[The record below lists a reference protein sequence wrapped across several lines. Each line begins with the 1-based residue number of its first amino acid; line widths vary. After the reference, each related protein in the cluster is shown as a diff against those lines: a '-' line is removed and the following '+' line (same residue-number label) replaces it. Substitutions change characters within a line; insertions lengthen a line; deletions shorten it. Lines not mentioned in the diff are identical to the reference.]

1 MRKVI
6 VVGNGMVGYK
16 FCEKFAE
23 KGGLHNHSLTVFGA
37 EPRAAYDRVHLSEY
51 FTTQDAAKLSMCAP
65 SWYAE
70 HGIELVTN
78 DAVVDINTMD
88 KTVRSHSGR
97 VESYDVLV
105 LATGSSC
112 FMPPIEG
119 SEKQGV
125 FLYRTIEDLDAMI
138 HYASNCKR
146 AAVLGGGLLGLEA
159 AKALLDLNLE
169 AHVVEFAPKLM
180 ARQLD
185 DAGAQVLKRKIEA
198 MGVGVHLSKSTQE
211 IMGGSCV
218 SGLRFAD
225 ESVLDVEMLVVS
237 AGILPNDGLA
247 RLIGLQVGHRGGV
260 VVDEHMQT
268 SNSDIYA
275 IGECALFGGMIYGLV
290 APGYDMAEVVAHN
303 LIRAEDAPPKLFK
316 GADMS
321 TKLKL
326 LGVEVGSF
334 GDPFA
339 ADALPIVYEDAIKG
353 TYKRINISK
362 DKKRLLGGVL
372 VGDTAEYG
380 ILQQMALN
388 EMKLPEH
395 PESLIIKI
403 AGGESMGIS
412 VVDLPDAALI
422 CSCEAV
428 TKGAICDVVKS
439 GCEDI
444 GALKACTKAGT
455 NCGGCVPLVR
465 DLMEATFKSMGKEVK
480 KIVCEHFP
488 HTRQELFH
496 LVKVKGHRTYSAVL
510 DAEGHGDGCEICKP
524 LVASVLASVW
534 NDPILN
540 NKNEVVQD
548 TNDRFLANIQ
558 KGGTYSVVPR
568 IPGGEITP
576 EKLIV
581 IGQVAEK
588 YKLYTK
594 ITGGQ
599 RIDLFGAQLN
609 DLPAIW
615 EALIA
620 AGMESGHAYGKSLRT
635 VKSCVGS
642 TWCRYGVQDSVGFA
656 IDVENRYKGLR
667 SPHKLKSAVSGCTRE
682 CAEAQSKDFGIIA
695 TDKGWNLYVG
705 GNGGTKP
712 QHAALFATDIDSA
725 TCLKYIDRFLMF
737 YIQTAEPLQRTA
749 PWLNK
754 LEGGIE
760 YLKDVVI
767 HDSLGICADLDALM
781 QHHVD
786 SYICEWKD
794 AVEDDNKRKRFTHF
808 VNSDARDE
816 TIQFVEVRGQRV
828 PAPWH

>member
-1 MRKVI
+1 
-6 VVGNGMVGYK
+6 
-16 FCEKFAE
+16 
-23 KGGLHNHSLTVFGA
+23 
-37 EPRAAYDRVHLSEY
+37 
-51 FTTQDAAKLSMCAP
+51 
-65 SWYAE
+65 
-70 HGIELVTN
+70 
-78 DAVVDINTMD
+78 
-88 KTVRSHSGR
+88 
-97 VESYDVLV
+97 
-105 LATGSSC
+105 
-112 FMPPIEG
+112 
-119 SEKQGV
+119 
-125 FLYRTIEDLDAMI
+125 
-138 HYASNCKR
+138 
-146 AAVLGGGLLGLEA
+146 
-159 AKALLDLNLE
+159 
-169 AHVVEFAPKLM
+169 
-180 ARQLD
+180 
-185 DAGAQVLKRKIEA
+185 
-198 MGVGVHLSKSTQE
+198 
-211 IMGGSCV
+211 
-218 SGLRFAD
+218 
-225 ESVLDVEMLVVS
+225 
-237 AGILPNDGLA
+237 
-247 RLIGLQVGHRGGV
+247 
-260 VVDEHMQT
+260 
-268 SNSDIYA
+268 
-275 IGECALFGGMIYGLV
+275 
-290 APGYDMAEVVAHN
+290 
-303 LIRAEDAPPKLFK
+303 
-316 GADMS
+316 
-321 TKLKL
+321 
-326 LGVEVGSF
+326 
-334 GDPFA
+334 
-339 ADALPIVYEDAIKG
+339 
-353 TYKRINISK
+353 
-362 DKKRLLGGVL
+362 
-372 VGDTAEYG
+372 
-380 ILQQMALN
+380 
-388 EMKLPEH
+388 
-395 PESLIIKI
+395 
-403 AGGESMGIS
+403 
-412 VVDLPDAALI
+412 
-422 CSCEAV
+422 
-428 TKGAICDVVKS
+428 
-439 GCEDI
+439 
-444 GALKACTKAGT
+444 
-455 NCGGCVPLVR
+455 
-465 DLMEATFKSMGKEVK
+465 MGKEVK

-488 HTRQELFH
+488 LTRQELFH
-496 LVKVKGHRTYSAVL
+496 VVKVKGHRQYSEVL

-712 QHAALFATDIDSA
+712 QHAALFAADIDSA

-754 LEGGIE
+754 LEGGID

-767 HDSLGICADLDALM
+767 HDTLGICADLDALM

-794 AVEDDNKRKRFTHF
+794 AVEDEHKRKRFTHF

-816 TIQFVEVRGQRV
+816 TIQFVDVRGQRV